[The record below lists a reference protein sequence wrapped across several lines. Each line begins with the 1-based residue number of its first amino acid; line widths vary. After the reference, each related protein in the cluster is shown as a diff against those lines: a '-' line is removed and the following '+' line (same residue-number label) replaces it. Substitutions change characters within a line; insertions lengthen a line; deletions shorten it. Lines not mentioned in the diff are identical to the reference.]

1 MSIFIRKRQ
10 RSVKLN
16 NRWGSRRNRILFATA
31 LALLASAAWLASSA
45 TEPELNQYLVAN
57 SNISSSTPLTSSNL
71 TAVGMN
77 LAEVEGQYLLATQA
91 NLSSWVLTRPVNAG
105 ELIPQSA
112 VSQAKTAEC
121 AQLVVALGVNMANT
135 IKVGDSLDLW
145 AADQSSVAV
154 SIPVQIVTAGELVKT
169 VTATDAFSQSAQS
182 IEICVS
188 AAEIRSV
195 VSAIAGRATIVAIR
209 SQE

>member
-145 AADQSSVAV
+145 AADQSSVAE

-169 VTATDAFSQSAQS
+169 AIATDTFSQSAQS

-188 AAEIRSV
+188 VAEIRSV
-195 VSAIAGRATIVAIR
+195 VSAIARKATIVAIR

>member
-77 LAEVEGQYLLATQA
+77 LAEVEGQYLLATPA

-145 AADQSSVAV
+145 AADQSSVAE

-169 VTATDAFSQSAQS
+169 FIATDTFSQSAQS

-188 AAEIRSV
+188 VAEIRSV
-195 VSAIAGRATIVAIR
+195 VSAIARRATIVAIR

>member
-45 TEPELNQYLVAN
+45 TEPELSQYLVAN

-77 LAEVEGQYLLATQA
+77 LAEVEGQYLLATPA

-145 AADQSSVAV
+145 AADQSSVAE

-169 VTATDAFSQSAQS
+169 VIATDTFSQSAQS

-188 AAEIRSV
+188 VAEIRSV
-195 VSAIAGRATIVAIR
+195 VSAIARRATIVAIR

>member
-57 SNISSSTPLTSSNL
+57 SNISSSTPLTSSKL